1 MGSPDEK
8 TQSLRQ
14 HYALHPHPEAVR
26 APLFQQGIPF
36 FDPRDLIQ
44 VKYELLRTVQLDGPT
59 ITAATSLFGFARSTY
74 YTIAADWD
82 RAGMIGLLSAPPGP
96 RHASKLT
103 PEVLAFLQRQAAGR
117 SAEALAQLVAEHF
130 DLQVHPRSIERA
142 LARQRQKRGA

>member
-1 MGSPDEK
+1 MVSPDEK

-26 APLFQQGIPF
+26 APLFQQGLPF

-44 VKYELLRTVQLDGPT
+44 VKYELLRTVQLDGLT
-59 ITAATSLFGFARSTY
+59 ITAATTRFGFARSTY
-74 YTIAADWD
+74 YTIASDWD
-82 RAGMIGLLSAPPGP
+82 RAGMIGLLPEPPGP

-103 PEVLAFLQRQAAGR
+103 EEVLTFLQRQSGGR

-130 DLQVHPRSIERA
+130 NLQVHPRSIERA
-142 LARQRQKRGA
+142 LSRQRQKRGA